1 MPRDYFGI
9 SLPEPEK
16 LHPKVWVYRSAIKDP
31 EVLLEKLKN
40 LPDWRQWWVFGEI
53 TDALGAKDSE
63 WDAFPTPEQWSEHLA
78 EVATSSRFPELTKE
92 IENYFYAASANYVE
106 ELGISLDSWMHQA
119 PSFAVYKEEGGVTD
133 EMSMHYH
140 TDWQPEKE
148 EARGYKF
155 RVTCTMYLNGDYDGG
170 ELAFLLRDDR
180 NDDSNDIRFDY
191 KPTAG
196 DILIFPAIEPFYHG
210 VKRLRKGNRYFIRN
224 FWLEY
229 FPGTPEWLAGEAEY
243 GPEEWANMEKI
254 REDQFRKSSR
264 TVQ

>member
-63 WDAFPTPEQWSEHLA
+63 WDDFPTPEQWSEHLA